1 MLRDLTSADLQP
13 PGDAGMKKC
22 EVSPEKI
29 TGNQKTVEN
38 GQPDNEKKQKAKI
51 ICYHIVTVVTAMF
64 TILTALNAI
73 YGKSYCTSSNF
84 AFNFLIGMGGAVAMM
99 LFVTGFM
106 WILPKASRFLVY
118 RIFLYIVSGIIFLW
132 LCGGTYIIG
141 NLYLVDKCNR
151 DNTVSNA
158 AFALVLCWTG
168 FLTMIYPLLTIETAY
183 STDEIKF
190 ISS

>member
-29 TGNQKTVEN
+29 AGNQKIVEN
-38 GQPDNEKKQKAKI
+38 GQLDDEEKQKAKI
-51 ICYHIVTVVTAMF
+51 IRYHIATVVLAMF
-64 TILTALNAI
+64 TILMALNAI
-73 YGKSYCTSSNF
+73 YGLSSCTNTNF
-84 AFNFLIGMGGAVAMM
+84 AFNFLTGMGGVVAMM

-106 WILPKASRFLVY
+106 WIFPKASGFLVY

-141 NLYLVDKCNR
+141 NLSDKCNSG
-151 DNTVSNA
+151 DTKFNA
-158 AFALVLCWTG
+158 AYALMFCWTG
-168 FLTMIYPLLTIETAY
+168 FLTMIHPLLKIETAY
-183 STDEIKF
+183 STDELKLVN
-190 ISS
+190 S